1 MRKYSTGHLFQWM
14 QVTVSSPRSQQLPDG
29 HEISF
34 LLELNKYIDTWR
46 TDLHIKCGV
55 WGWRPETTWDPKP
68 FVVCILD
75 MLLQTPGSWWRGARA
90 HPAPAPAWPRVRAR
104 PWPPDHGG
112 ECWGFDSFEHCSN
125 KHLSPSE
132 QQHSAATLAAAT
144 SFHSNVPGPPHTG
157 HVHMCGPITGPAIMR
172 QPGAAH
178 YHYRN
183 SERN

>member
-75 MLLQTPGSWWRGARA
+75 MLLQAPGSWWRGARA
-90 HPAPAPAWPRVRAR
+90 HPAPAPAWPR
-104 PWPPDHGG
+104 DHLTT
-112 ECWGFDSFEHCSN
+112 EVSAEVLTHSSTVLTTN

-132 QQHSAATLAAAT
+132 QQHSAATLA
-144 SFHSNVPGPPHTG
+144 FHSNAPGPPHTG